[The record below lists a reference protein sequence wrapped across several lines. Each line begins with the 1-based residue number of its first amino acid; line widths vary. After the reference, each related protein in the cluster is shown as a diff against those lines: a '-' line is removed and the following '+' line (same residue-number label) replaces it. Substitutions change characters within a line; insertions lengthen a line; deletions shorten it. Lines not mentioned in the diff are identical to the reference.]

1 MGRISWYIRH
11 QGIPFHFPIIALVKG
26 ERRRYWQSINSSQA
40 AQLPCDRAG
49 PPKGRGN
56 SRMVLGVSPTSF
68 PAPLSF
74 QILPLGFCC
83 AFVLLFNSVF
93 KFWGHFRFT
102 GTFKNNT
109 RDPHVYTLYLVS
121 PQGNILHSRSTMS
134 QPGYWHRHSPNTKQ
148 SHHHRYKPTSLS
160 HSTPPAS
167 PWQPLI
173 HSPIL

>member
-26 ERRRYWQSINSSQA
+26 GSGEGTDKVLIAHKLRSCRVTEQ
-40 AQLPCDRAG
+40 G

-83 AFVLLFNSVF
+83 AFVLLLFNSVF
-93 KFWGHFRFT
+93 KFEAILDSQALLRIIH
-102 GTFKNNT
+102 
-109 RDPHVYTLYLVS
+109 DPHVYTLYLVS
-121 PQGNILHSRSTMS
+121 PQGNICTAVVQCRNQVLT
-134 QPGYWHRHSPNTKQ
+134 
-148 SHHHRYKPTSLS
+148 
-160 HSTPPAS
+160 
-167 PWQPLI
+167 
-173 HSPIL
+173 